1 MFGFKLILLKQSNK
15 EQLLDNGKSI
25 SNRKASKCKTVRN
38 STVATSVAD
47 PDPNPDLDLPDP
59 HVFGPPGSG
68 SGSISLRYGSRS
80 GSFYL
85 QNSKKNLDFYCFVT
99 SFDFLSVKHDV
110 PSKSNMQKN
119 FF

>member
-1 MFGFKLILLKQSNK
+1 MQIHIVSCKYHAGFSTQHLTLSSYSSFKLILLTQSNK

-38 STVATSVAD
+38 STVATSVAE

-59 HVFGPPGSG
+59 HVFRPPGSG

-80 GSFYL
+80 EYFY
-85 QNSKKNLDFYCFVT
+85 
-99 SFDFLSVKHDV
+99 H
-110 PSKSNMQKN
+110 
-119 FF
+119 